1 MLISLHAVT
10 KLFCCPFCLD
20 SDEHESFVYRDKT
33 ISSTKSFN
41 PNLTWS
47 SFEAPSSDPF
57 QPPSMKGSSNYI
69 IARASDSD
77 LFREQ
82 KLRDDHES
90 HRPALRSSVS
100 DLPYHFGRQRN
111 FGQSEWYP
119 SDEETAPLIRNSYSR
134 KRKQADNNTRYSSSS
149 SSLLEHD

>member
-1 MLISLHAVT
+1 M
-10 KLFCCPFCLD
+10 
-20 SDEHESFVYRDKT
+20 
-33 ISSTKSFN
+33 N

-47 SFEAPSSDPF
+47 SFEAPGNDFYQSSVPRL
-57 QPPSMKGSSNYI
+57 PHYI
-69 IARASDSD
+69 SARASESD

-82 KLRDDHES
+82 KLREDHES

-119 SDEETAPLIRNSYSR
+119 SDEESAPLLQNAYSR
-134 KRKQADNNTRYSSSS
+134 KHKRAEQHNR
-149 SSLLEHD
+149 